1 MCDGG
6 CEVETQTVDEQTN
19 RQKDSEADR
28 QIDRLAGS
36 QAGRQTDRTVIGNIV
51 RRPTLLLL

>member
-28 QIDRLAGS
+28 QIDRLT
-36 QAGRQTDRTVIGNIV
+36 GRQTDRTVIGNIV

>member
-1 MCDGG
+1 M
-6 CEVETQTVDEQTN
+6 ERQTVDEQTN